1 MTENKNNKNNKNAR
15 EEFFKYI
22 LGRICS
28 RFQAEEYLK
37 RKKINESEREN
48 LLNEAEELNLIDD
61 LNYAKIFIDSHL
73 NWGNKKISFELM
85 RRKISREN
93 IKLAFEDCENETSR
107 IKKFIS
113 ALNNSL
119 DENKIIS
126 RLRSRGFNESSIRS
140 ALNSD
145 DIEY

>member
-1 MTENKNNKNNKNAR
+1 MTENKNNKNAR

-22 LGRICS
+22 LSHICS
-28 RFQAEEYLK
+28 RFQ
-37 RKKINESEREN
+37 
-48 LLNEAEELNLIDD
+48 AEELNLIDD

-93 IKLAFEDCENETSR
+93 IKLAFEDCEKETSR
-107 IKKFIS
+107 IKKFIN